1 MSELSQMLA
10 AAEPEVDADTRA
22 IREDAEQVAWAVS
35 AEVLAEAL
43 GAPEGTPWPELLER
57 VRGLAGTA
65 PEAIARARWASWRD
79 QRGRSVTDPD
89 WRS

>member
-1 MSELSQMLA
+1 MRHEDPMRA
-10 AAEPEVDADTRA
+10 DAEPDVDAETRAA
-22 IREDAEQVAWAVS
+22 IREDAEELARTQ
-35 AEVLAEAL
+35 LAEAL

-79 QRGRSVTDPD
+79 QRPSVTDGV
-89 WRS
+89 